1 MAKKEKIQCEETE
14 QASEQDMK
22 KFWNYQTGNLKQL

>member
-22 KFWNYQTGNLKQL
+22 KFGIIKLEI

>member
-1 MAKKEKIQCEETE
+1 MQCEETE

-22 KFWNYQTGNLKQL
+22 KLELSDWKFKTIMINMLN